1 MGLLYA
7 LRVRI
12 MNFMIFFLI
21 IILIPGLPPRNTFP
35 FKEYV

>member
-21 IILIPGLPPRNTFP
+21 IILIPGLPPRTTFP

>member
-12 MNFMIFFLI
+12 MNLMIFFLI
-21 IILIPGLPPRNTFP
+21 IVLLPGLPPRTTFP
-35 FKEYV
+35 YKDFM